1 MFIWFPPNFFPLL
14 LPHTKLVRDSEEEFL
29 VEKRRGPCCYTLKLG
44 KLSTFKFIPKN
55 RKRDNKL
62 SAQLIIRNSI
72 FAHPSLLFNL
82 KNTRDAKDHVYSFC
96 LSTLCMWSV
105 LNNMIGISWAGLEVV
120 SKVLLKS
127 VISQR
132 TSFDYKYQFDIAL
145 AIKHRISIYGS
156 FQVIVTLSNMN

>member
-1 MFIWFPPNFFPLL
+1 
-14 LPHTKLVRDSEEEFL
+14 
-29 VEKRRGPCCYTLKLG
+29 
-44 KLSTFKFIPKN
+44 
-55 RKRDNKL
+55 
-62 SAQLIIRNSI
+62 
-72 FAHPSLLFNL
+72 
-82 KNTRDAKDHVYSFC
+82 
-96 LSTLCMWSV
+96 
-105 LNNMIGISWAGLEVV
+105 MIGISWAGLEVV